1 MSQPQTVQVVGAGL
15 IGTSIALGLRERG
28 VSVFIDDVEP
38 EHVRVAVDRG
48 AGEGGPGPHPDLV
61 VVAVPPAEV
70 PDAVQ
75 RVLSEW
81 PDAIVTDVASVKS
94 DVAAS
99 VSGRAEE
106 GCG

>member
-15 IGTSIALGLRERG
+15 IGTSIARGLRECG
-28 VSVFIDDVEP
+28 LDVFVDDVEP

-48 AGEGGPGPHPDLV
+48 AGQGGQAPHPDVV

-70 PDAVQ
+70 PQAVE
-75 RVLSEW
+75 RALSEW
-81 PDAIVTDVASVKS
+81 PEAVVTDVASVKS

-99 VSGRAEE
+99 VAGRPGADR
-106 GCG
+106 